1 MSTINKKKIQKG
13 WMMLIVCMLIQ
24 AVPFCIASNIQPLFI
39 SSVIQEHGF
48 SLTGFSLIF
57 TIGTIVSA
65 IAGPFIGSL
74 FGKVNLK
81 AIYTVGAV
89 LCGGGFMLFSY
100 CNTLP
105 MFYGV
110 AAIVQVGAAII
121 SGIGV
126 PILINAWFD
135 GKTRGKALGLAFAG
149 GSIGNIF
156 LQQLVIRSI
165 VANGTSR
172 TYFVFG
178 LVSLVVALVIAL
190 FLVKMPKDSSEVVG
204 ANNNSSEKEVNKEVN
219 KEETDISYT
228 LKEAQG
234 IKYFWMIGLGFLF
247 VGLYVSAYSVQH
259 ANYFQGVLKLDASV
273 IALTGSIFALCS
285 LFGNVLG
292 GILFDKLGAIKTL
305 AIGAIA
311 VMASGVALLMAGT
324 SPLFAHVHSI
334 LKGLAMFV
342 YMMTPAYMV
351 GTFFGNKE
359 YGSILGLIN
368 LNFALGFCIGSALFG
383 VFVGNFGYNATWIGV
398 LVCVALAFT
407 LLITAATGMT
417 KANKESME
425 RLKDKNSAKI
435 A

>member
-1 MSTINKKKIQKG
+1 MRT
-13 WMMLIVCMLIQ
+13 
-24 AVPFCIASNIQPLFI
+24 I
-39 SSVIQEHGF
+39 SSRGYAHSYFTFGLVA
-48 SLTGFSLIF
+48 LI
-57 TIGTIVSA
+57 
-65 IAGPFIGSL
+65 
-74 FGKVNLK
+74 
-81 AIYTVGAV
+81 
-89 LCGGGFMLFSY
+89 
-100 CNTLP
+100 
-105 MFYGV
+105 
-110 AAIVQVGAAII
+110 AII
-121 SGIGV
+121 
-126 PILINAWFD
+126 PITLFMIRIPKNESEIV
-135 GKTRGKALGLAFAG
+135 RGKA
-149 GSIGNIF
+149 
-156 LQQLVIRSI
+156 QQ
-165 VANGTSR
+165 
-172 TYFVFG
+172 
-178 LVSLVVALVIAL
+178 
-190 FLVKMPKDSSEVVG
+190 
-204 ANNNSSEKEVNKEVN
+204 
-219 KEETDISYT
+219 KEEKTNSVDISYT
-228 LKEAQG
+228 LKEAQKN
-234 IKYFWMIGLGFLF
+234 KYFWMMGMGLFF
-247 VGLYVSAYSVQH
+247 VGIYVSAYSVQY
-259 ANYFQGVLKLDASV
+259 AAYFQGELGLSASV
-273 IALTGSIFALCS
+273 IATTGSLFALAS
-285 LFGNVLG
+285 LFGNLVG

-324 SPLFAHVHSI
+324 SPLFAHAHSI